1 MAYQDTA
8 YKQRGV
14 QREPIVM
21 EGVIHS
27 LRKNGFPEAKA
38 QETTLSENM
47 NDKIDYRIIPG
58 KHETFKGHV
67 IVPVDIKTGWS
78 YTLVT
83 TTGVNTLK
91 KSKAAYLIYEFEK
104 TDEYY
109 AFIRVSKLRELVDR
123 IPPKLKHSRF
133 NSSVYF
139 SMVDYIYEN
148 TNEFEEGID
157 YFEIPK

>member
-58 KHETFKGHV
+58 KHETFKGLV
-67 IVPVDIKTGWS
+67 MVPVDIKTGWS
-78 YTLVT
+78 FTLIT
-83 TTGVNTLK
+83 TKGDNTLK
-91 KSKAAYLIYEFEK
+91 KSKAAYLIYEFERN
-104 TDEYY
+104 DDYY
-109 AFIRVSKLRELVDR
+109 AFIRVAKLREL
-123 IPPKLKHSRF
+123 IEKNPPKLRHSRF

-148 TNEFEEGID
+148 MNEFVEGFD